1 MIKDDNIRNLEYE
14 CNKLLTRWS
23 TKEIFIIFS
32 ASDVE
37 FKNPVEVKNFRHPTF
52 PKNSSFKQLIETK
65 DSRPVFS
72 KGHWRQ
78 TLTHS
83 KQPKFARIEKDDAS
97 YYYDT
102 DVNDYEQQNFE
113 FGKDEQEFKVDEHVT
128 TELPYVYST
137 LYYDDFSTSSDNA
150 RELDEFNSDQVF

>member
-1 MIKDDNIRNLEYE
+1 M
-14 CNKLLTRWS
+14 
-23 TKEIFIIFS
+23 
-32 ASDVE
+32 
-37 FKNPVEVKNFRHPTF
+37 KNFRHPTF

-83 KQPKFARIEKDDAS
+83 KQPKFARSEKNDAS

-102 DVNDYEQQNFE
+102 DVDDYEQQNFDFE
-113 FGKDEQEFKVDEHVT
+113 KDEQEFKDDEQET

-137 LYYDDFSTSSDNA
+137 LFYDDFSTSSDNE
-150 RELDEFNSDQVF
+150 RESDELNIDEVFQKHDKIIDI

>member
-1 MIKDDNIRNLEYE
+1 M
-14 CNKLLTRWS
+14 LTRWS
-23 TKEIFIIFS
+23 TTEIFIIFS

-102 DVNDYEQQNFE
+102 DVDDYEQQNFE
-113 FGKDEQEFKVDEHVT
+113 FGKNEQEFKVDEHAT